1 MLSIFISTVT
11 GLMRPHTLLPSVAAA
26 GSRFSYR
33 THGSIEEVPRE
44 DWQRL
49 LPNDPENW
57 DYYRAVERATPPTL
71 RLGAVTARSG
81 GRIVAVAPMF
91 RLAYRLDTPFQGA
104 FRKLSDWV
112 HDRWPHLITMP
123 VLGLGSPV
131 SDNCS
136 IGLAPQFTP
145 QQCCEAFDGMLA
157 HLHRDASADGS
168 LLITVK
174 SMGAQSDILHDCLE
188 RHGYN
193 RVTSVPLVVLD
204 LPFRTLEDY
213 LGSLRPKTAAY
224 LRRKYRAAAKVR
236 TEYRSSIAGLEHRIY
251 ALFQSTLHQSAVDYG
266 DFEQLTPDYFPAVL
280 AGLGDKAQV
289 MLCWHDDELVSFQL
303 SLIGPDRIITK
314 HIGMKYP
321 DARNLNLY
329 FVNWLKLIEFAIAHG
344 IPTVEMG
351 ATTYATKL
359 LFGGRLDRRWLYFR
373 FRRRVSNTV
382 LRPIAPLFDFERNDP
397 ELRRLA
403 GRV

>member
-26 GSRFSYR
+26 GSRFSYL

-49 LPNDPENW
+49 LPNDPESW

-204 LPFRTLEDY
+204 LPFRTLETTWAACARRPPPTCAANTGRPPRSAPNTAPPSPAWNT
-213 LGSLRPKTAAY
+213 GSTRCFKARCTRARSTTAISSSSPPTTSRP
-224 LRRKYRAAAKVR
+224 
-236 TEYRSSIAGLEHRIY
+236 SSPV
-251 ALFQSTLHQSAVDYG
+251 SA
-266 DFEQLTPDYFPAVL
+266 T
-280 AGLGDKAQV
+280 
-289 MLCWHDDELVSFQL
+289 
-303 SLIGPDRIITK
+303 
-314 HIGMKYP
+314 
-321 DARNLNLY
+321 
-329 FVNWLKLIEFAIAHG
+329 
-344 IPTVEMG
+344 
-351 ATTYATKL
+351 
-359 LFGGRLDRRWLYFR
+359 
-373 FRRRVSNTV
+373 
-382 LRPIAPLFDFERNDP
+382 RPR
-397 ELRRLA
+397 
-403 GRV
+403 